1 MRVLIAEDDPDL
13 ASELAKVMRAA
24 GFATDTAENG
34 EDAVHLGDTEPYDAA
49 VVDVGM
55 PRLDGFSVV
64 QQWRAAAR
72 NFPVLILTARDTWS
86 DKVQGFR
93 AGADDYLTKPFVS
106 EEVVM
111 RVRAMIRR
119 ASGYAASIV
128 QCGGLVFDSQMGG
141 FEFEGEPLR
150 LTGFEWRVLSTLML
164 RKELVVSR
172 SELIERVYEFNSDA
186 NSNSI
191 EVIIGRL
198 RRKIGACM
206 IETVRGHGY
215 RLTCSRE

>member
-1 MRVLIAEDDPDL
+1 MRVLIAEDDAPL
-13 ASELAKVMRAA
+13 AAELAGVLRSA
-24 GFATDTAENG
+24 GFAADTAGNG
-34 EDAVHLGDTEPYDAA
+34 NDAAHLGDTELYDAA

-55 PRLDGFSVV
+55 PGMDGVAV
-64 QQWRAAAR
+64 IQQWRAAAR
-72 NFPVLILTARDTWS
+72 NFPVLILTARDTWT

-93 AGADDYLTKPFVS
+93 AGADDYLTKPFVP

-111 RVRAMIRR
+111 RIRAMVRR
-119 ASGYAASIV
+119 ASGFAASQLV
-128 QCGGLVFDSQMGG
+128 CGDLAFDSQLGS
-141 FEFEGEPLR
+141 FEFAGEPLR

-172 SELIERVYEFNSDA
+172 GELIERVYEYNADVD
-186 NSNSI
+186 SNST

-198 RRKIGACM
+198 RRKIGAHM

-215 RLTCSRE
+215 RLTCGKS